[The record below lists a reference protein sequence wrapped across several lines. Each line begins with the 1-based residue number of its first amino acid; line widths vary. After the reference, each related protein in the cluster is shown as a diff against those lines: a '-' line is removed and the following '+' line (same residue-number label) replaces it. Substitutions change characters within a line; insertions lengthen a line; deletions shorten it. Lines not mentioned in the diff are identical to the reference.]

1 MNADPQLSA
10 ALHHWGARAVP
21 FHDQPDQ
28 VPFLTPAWQ
37 EALRLLNQTAALR
50 SVMLLSGDNGVG
62 KSALAAY
69 WLKQLEPKLYLPLVI
84 TQATL
89 SATGLLTVLLHKLG
103 QPTSLHRSH
112 NLSAME
118 KALRELGRLT
128 PVLVLDEAQQYPA
141 GALEEIRL
149 LLGLNLSCP
158 PAFALVLLGDPYL
171 QDTLRLQH
179 HRALY
184 SRVAL
189 RCQLPGLERAQVE
202 LYLAHSLRQVG
213 LERPCLSPAAVD
225 LLASASNGN
234 IRLLNLLAR
243 AAWLAAAASTANTIG
258 PEHVQRA
265 LELVPAAGDRLN
277 P

>member
-21 FHDQPDQ
+21 FHDQPEQ

-37 EALRLLNQTAALR
+37 E
-50 SVMLLSGDNGVG
+50 
-62 KSALAAY
+62 
-69 WLKQLEPKLYLPLVI
+69 
-84 TQATL
+84 
-89 SATGLLTVLLHKLG
+89 
-103 QPTSLHRSH
+103 
-112 NLSAME
+112 
-118 KALRELGRLT
+118 ALRELGRLT

-158 PAFALVLLGDPYL
+158 PAFALVLLGDLYL

-213 LERPCLSPAAVD
+213 LERPCLSPAAVE

-234 IRLLNLLAR
+234 VRRLNLLAR
-243 AAWLAAAASTANTIG
+243 AAWLAAASTANTIG

>member
-1 MNADPQLSA
+1 MNVDPQLSA

-21 FHDQPDQ
+21 FHDQPEQ
-28 VPFLTPAWQ
+28 VPFLTPTWQ
-37 EALRLLNQTAALR
+37 EALRLLNQTVALR

-89 SATGLLTVLLHKLG
+89 SATGLLAVLLHKLG

-112 NLSAME
+112 NLAAME

-158 PAFALVLLGDPYL
+158 PAFALVLLGDLYL

-189 RCQLPGLERAQVE
+189 RCQLLGLERAQVE

-234 IRLLNLLAR
+234 VRLLNLLAR